1 MSPAQRPSGSVT
13 PRRPDGIPPATPAA
27 SDLVCWLHAAYPA
40 RDDGWLPTSQ
50 IAADLDVSPRTVRRW
65 AQDAGKVPAHQH
77 RTYLARRA
85 ILRGKGTYLWPELDR
100 SSRFRQDE
108 QGSFHARCA
117 GLVDAGEILPA
128 WTEAG
133 HITPYWVALAWYP
146 RAHAYTVSIGRT
158 KKALSRI
165 EYRAEVLRV
174 ITAPSMFHAAAIK
187 AATLDQHPDRR
198 CIAPRELI
206 PTGRTEALLAGPTPR
221 FRRKIDTH
229 PERTAR

>member
-1 MSPAQRPSGSVT
+1 MTPAPARAIT

-40 RDDGWLPTSQ
+40 RDDGWLPTSR
-50 IAADLDVSPRTVRRW
+50 IAADLGVNPRTVRRW
-65 AQDAGKVPAHQH
+65 AHDTTKATPSREH

-85 ILRGKGTYLWPELDR
+85 ILRGRGTYLWPELDEA
-100 SSRFRQDE
+100 SRFRQDE
-108 QGSFHARCA
+108 QGAFHARCA
-117 GLVDAGEILPA
+117 QLVDEGDVLPA
-128 WTEAG
+128 WEDAG
-133 HITPYWVALAWYP
+133 HLTKYWVALAWYP

-187 AATLDQHPDRR
+187 AATLEQHPGRR

-206 PTGRTEALLAGPTPR
+206 PTGRTEALLAGTTPR

-229 PERTAR
+229 PERTTR